1 MIKPISLKQLFK
13 KDIKTIC
20 FSIGGF
26 YTVFG
31 LFAIMMVKLQS
42 IMISNFEPSPDESF
56 TNTLNVL
63 HEIWI
68 IYMPL
73 LSLLGIGY
81 LVFGLFFNKINSNK
95 YQINLILSL
104 LCLAWVIAYS
114 LSCIKYLDVF
124 FAAMANDFEAFKNI
138 GYGFAGFG
146 FIAVFALMTVPQYI
160 ISKRIN
166 KQVTEYER

>member
-1 MIKPISLKQLFK
+1 MIKPISLKQLYK

-20 FSIGGF
+20 LSIGGF

-42 IMISNFEPSPDESF
+42 MMISNFESSPDESF

-68 IYMPL
+68 VYMPL

-81 LVFGLFFNKINSNK
+81 LAFGFFFNKINVNK
-95 YQINLILSL
+95 YQTNLILSL
-104 LCLAWVIAYS
+104 LCLVWVIAYS
-114 LSCIKYLDVF
+114 ISCIKYIDIF
-124 FAAMANDFEAFKNI
+124 FAGMAKDFEAFKYI

-160 ISKRIN
+160 IGKRIK
-166 KQVTEYER
+166 KQETEN